1 MKILKALIYKE
12 FLQIIRD
19 PSSILT
25 AFILPF
31 ILITIFATAINLDNN
46 TIETG
51 LVIEGDRGQ
60 INDVIASFDGSRYIK
75 AVRYDNRKEA
85 QQALVRGDIRA
96 LVVIPNNFAQAFAAK
111 NNAAVQII
119 TDASDPNIALFASAY
134 VQGIVS
140 TAQKIILEN
149 YGYDTN
155 VGIRIETQSWYN
167 PELKSRHFILPSSI
181 AIIMTLI
188 GMLLTALVIAR
199 EWERGTMEAL
209 LTTKASKL
217 QIISAKYVAYY
228 CLAIASAAFCTFLSV
243 VVFDVPFRGSYLV
256 YLLTA
261 SLFLFPSLGM
271 GFIIS
276 TLAKNQFLAAV
287 AAAMFGFL
295 PAVMLSGGLF
305 EISSMPPVIRGITN
319 IIPATYFIP
328 IIKNLFMTG
337 NIWPIILGEGCCLL
351 IYGILM
357 FIVLYFVTK
366 ERLE

>member
-1 MKILKALIYKE
+1 MRILKALIYKE

-19 PSSILT
+19 PSSVLT
-25 AFILPF
+25 ALILPF

-60 INDVIASFDGSRYIK
+60 INDIIASFDGTKYVKIY
-75 AVRYDNRKEA
+75 RYDNRKSA

-111 NNAAVQII
+111 TNAAVQII
-119 TDASDPNIALFASAY
+119 TDASDPNIALFAAAY
-134 VQGIVS
+134 VQGIIS

-149 YGYDTN
+149 YGYNTN
-155 VGIRIETQSWYN
+155 VGIRIESQSWYN
-167 PELKSRHFILPSSI
+167 PELKSRYFILPSSI

-188 GMLLTALVIAR
+188 GILLTALVIAR
-199 EWERGTMEAL
+199 EWERGTMESL

-217 QIISAKYVAYY
+217 QIISAKYIAYY
-228 CLAIASAAFCTFLSV
+228 CLAIISAAFCTFLSIV
-243 VVFDVPFRGSYLV
+243 IFDVPFRGSYLI
-256 YLLTA
+256 YFITA

-276 TLAKNQFLAAV
+276 TLTKNQFLSAV

-295 PAVMLSGGLF
+295 PAIMLSGGLF
-305 EISSMPPVIRGITN
+305 EISSMPSAIRSLTN

-328 IIKNLFMTG
+328 IIKNLFMAG
-337 NIWPIILGEGCCLL
+337 NIWPIIIQEGLSLL
-351 IYGILM
+351 IYGIIM
-357 FIVLYFVTK
+357 FVFLHFVTK